1 MAVVLAY
8 TAPAIGHLFPFC
20 AQLTE
25 LAARGHE
32 IHIRT
37 LADGVDLCRG
47 LGFKAEAVERR
58 IEAVRDVGSGGVLR
72 SARDTVRV
80 LTERAGLEVADFT
93 RTVAAVDPDMVLV
106 DANCWGAISAA
117 EADDRPWAVF
127 SPFIPY
133 LRAPGL
139 PPFGAGK
146 KPLHGPLG
154 RARDWGVGRVTRA
167 VFDRPFRT
175 GMAPVRAALGLAPV
189 HTADALLRRAPAVLV
204 TTGKPF
210 EYPVTDWGDSVAMIG
225 PADFDPPMQRPAWLD
240 DIDAPIVLVTT
251 SSVRQADE
259 ELVGAAV
266 QALAG
271 ERVHV
276 VATRPACDGA
286 EVTRRPGLTLA
297 RFVPHS
303 LVLDRAVCVITHG
316 GMGIT
321 QKALGRGIPVCA
333 VPFGRD
339 QFEVAR
345 RVEVAQCGTRLPAR
359 RLTVPRLRAA
369 VLTAM
374 TRAGGAAE
382 VAAGFAATG
391 GVARGADLLERGL

>member
-20 AQLTE
+20 AQLGE

-32 IHIRT
+32 IHTRT

-47 LGFKAEAVERR
+47 LGFKAEPVDRR
-58 IEAVRDVGSGGVLR
+58 IEAVRDAESPSVLR
-72 SARDTVRV
+72 SASNAVRV
-80 LTERAGLEVADFT
+80 LTERAGLEIGDFT
-93 RTVAAVDPDMVLV
+93 RAVQTVDPDLVVV
-106 DANCWGAISAA
+106 DANCWGAMSAA
-117 EADDRPWAVF
+117 EAGRRPWTVF

-133 LRAPGL
+133 LRAAGL

-146 KPLHGPLG
+146 KPMPGPAG
-154 RARDWGVGRVTRA
+154 RLRDWGVGSVTRV
-167 VFDRPFRT
+167 VFDRPFRV
-175 GMAPVRAALGLAPV
+175 GMAPVRASLGLPPV
-189 HTADALLRRAPAVLV
+189 HTADALLRRAPAMLV

-210 EYPVTDWGDSVAMIG
+210 EYPGTDWGDSVAMIG
-225 PADFDPPMQRPAWLD
+225 PADFDPPADRPAWLD

-259 ELVGAAV
+259 ALVGAAV

-271 ERVHV
+271 EPVHV
-276 VATRPACDGA
+276 VATSPAGGGA

-321 QKALGRGIPVCA
+321 QKALRRGIPVCA

-345 RVEVAQCGTRLPAR
+345 RVEMARCGTRLPAR
-359 RLTVPRLRAA
+359 RLTVSRLRAA
-369 VLTAM
+369 AQQAM
-374 TRAGGAAE
+374 TMTDGAAA
-382 VAAGFAATG
+382 VSAGFAATG
-391 GVARGADLLERGL
+391 GVARGADLLESQL